1 MQKKPTFRY
10 QRIRDI
16 REDNGYL
23 QQDIADMLGL
33 YLNTYRRY
41 ETGERTI
48 PVNLLRKLS
57 KIYNVS
63 LDYLTEIEE
72 ETLQQGKKCM
82 QEIEVSGINYAIQP
96 LYRLLCYIKENKE
109 LYLLLLNN
117 STDDNFSSVMMQNTI
132 DFLKYKSQNIL
143 PGSNNFS
150 DYIFQYILSGCI
162 HVIRSW
168 INSSMTE
175 SPEEIAQLIYN
186 ASISVIETYKE

>member
-72 ETLQQGKKCM
+72 E
-82 QEIEVSGINYAIQP
+82 
-96 LYRLLCYIKENKE
+96 IK
-109 LYLLLLNN
+109 
-117 STDDNFSSVMMQNTI
+117 
-132 DFLKYKSQNIL
+132 
-143 PGSNNFS
+143 
-150 DYIFQYILSGCI
+150 
-162 HVIRSW
+162 H
-168 INSSMTE
+168 
-175 SPEEIAQLIYN
+175 
-186 ASISVIETYKE
+186 